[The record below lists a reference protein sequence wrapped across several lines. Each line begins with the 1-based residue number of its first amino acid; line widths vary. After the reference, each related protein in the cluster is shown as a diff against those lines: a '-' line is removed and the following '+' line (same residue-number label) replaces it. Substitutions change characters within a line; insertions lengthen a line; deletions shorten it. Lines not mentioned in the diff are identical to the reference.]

1 MTESAPAEL
10 PLEIERVQGSRPSA
24 GEIRLAL
31 SGAWHGPGDS
41 SDHEPL
47 LVVQIEGRRHRF
59 PADREGRPSELAAG
73 RWRAT
78 FSVPDWAEP
87 RHEGQ
92 AAVWIGDAVV
102 PVPPLHGS
110 HHAPPA
116 LAAAVPAPDDLEEP
130 HTQAEVEGEDHQ
142 FQPQP
147 TPENF
152 GSPAVILSASEAPR
166 SGPLA
171 ELLLK
176 ETVAALHT
184 ELEHRNAEAARLRG
198 ELGDARSELA
208 IRGGSQSEL
217 ETTLSE
223 LGVELR
229 RLMAAVEEQRTELD
243 EQRRRAA
250 EERAESERRLSELT
264 EGHER
269 QLAELTGGHERQ
281 LAELKDGH
289 GRELAELTA
298 RHEEVSAAAQE
309 HAAQVANQ
317 AAEVTAIRSELA
329 ELRAGSRAR
338 EADLSRARDE
348 AAAAQARVQ
357 QHGAETAALREELAT
372 THVAREAAGSEAA
385 ALRTEIS
392 RIGADLAV
400 TRERVSSESG
410 DLGQAN
416 RLLADA
422 RALAEEL
429 RRGRAV

>member
-1 MTESAPAEL
+1 MTEFAPAEL
-10 PLEIERVQGSRPSA
+10 PLEIERVQGSRPSV

-31 SGAWHGPGDS
+31 SGTWHGPGGS
-41 SDHEPL
+41 SDQEPL

-59 PADREGRPSELAAG
+59 PADREDRLSELPAG
-73 RWRAT
+73 RWQAT

-102 PVPPLHGS
+102 PVPPLHSS
-110 HHAPPA
+110 HHVPPA
-116 LAAAVPAPDDLEEP
+116 LAAAVPAPQDD
-130 HTQAEVEGEDHQ
+130 TQAEVKGDGSEV
-142 FQPQP
+142 QPRP
-147 TPENF
+147 APENLGPPF
-152 GSPAVILSASEAPR
+152 ALSGPDAPR

-171 ELLLK
+171 DLLLK

-184 ELEHRNAEAARLRG
+184 ELGQRNAEAARLRG

-208 IRGGSQSEL
+208 ARGGTQSEL

-229 RLMAAVEEQRTELD
+229 HIMAAADEQRAELD
-243 EQRRRAA
+243 EQRRRAE

-264 EGHER
+264 AGHER
-269 QLAELTGGHERQ
+269 QLAELTEGHERELARVADQ
-281 LAELKDGH
+281 TAELAAARD
-289 GRELAELTA
+289 ELTA
-298 RHEEVSAAAQE
+298 GREELTAARE
-309 HAAQVANQ
+309 
-317 AAEVTAIRSELA
+317 ELA

-338 EADLSRARDE
+338 EAELSRAREE

-357 QHGAETAALREELAT
+357 QHGAGTAALREELAA
-372 THVAREAAGSEAA
+372 THVAREAAISEAA
-385 ALRTEIS
+385 ALQTEIS
-392 RIGADLAV
+392 RIGAELGV

-429 RRGRAV
+429 RRDRAS